1 MWLMATINNKQ
12 RKLFLSA
19 LMGVALLVFAVALH
33 HHLEGAR
40 TLRAIAQAKA
50 LCGQIP
56 TGTPRADVE
65 NVLERRGIEHSYSG
79 DSRDLPEYA
88 HTESAI
94 IRNVCGAYL
103 VTCDV
108 VFSFK
113 FDDRDLLK
121 DCSAKDIY
129 SGL

>member
-1 MWLMATINNKQ
+1 MATIDNK
-12 RKLFLSA
+12 RRILFLSA
-19 LMGVALLVFAVALH
+19 LMGVVLLVLAVALH
-33 HHLEGAR
+33 HHVEGAR

-65 NVLERRGIEHSYSG
+65 NVLERRGIEHPYSG

-88 HTESAI
+88 RTESAI
-94 IRNVCGAYL
+94 IRNACGVHL
-103 VTCDV
+103 VSCDV
-108 VFSFK
+108 VFRFK
-113 FDDRDLLK
+113 FDDRDSLK